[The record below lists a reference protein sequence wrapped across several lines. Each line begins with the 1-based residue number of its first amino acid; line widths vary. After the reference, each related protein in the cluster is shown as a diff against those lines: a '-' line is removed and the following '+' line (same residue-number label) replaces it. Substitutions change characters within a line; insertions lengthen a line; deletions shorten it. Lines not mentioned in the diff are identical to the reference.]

1 MLARALLP
9 LLLLVVFVGS
19 GLGGDRKEW
28 VKLADCRYVDAP
40 DNDGD
45 SFRVHG
51 GDKEFTA
58 RLYYVD
64 APETNLRQGER
75 THDQSLHFGITL
87 DETMKAGEKAKQR
100 TKELLQ
106 KPFLIWTRW
115 ATAGGRGRES
125 RYYVIVDVDGKS
137 LGEILVT
144 EGLARTNGGSAQ
156 FTQRR
161 ARETIHGTI
170 GRPRKRRARKA
181 SRSVGNVGGPNAGAN
196 CDRVAMICC
205 HSEPFDFAQDRLRR
219 GMEQVGRATWTV
231 TQQG

>member
-1 MLARALLP
+1 MRRAISCQV
-9 LLLLVVFVGS
+9 LLVGLLFAAVGQPAS
-19 GLGGDRKEW
+19 AGDRKEW
-28 VKLADCRYVDAP
+28 VKLTDCHYVEGK

-45 SFRVHG
+45 SFRVHAA
-51 GDKEFTA
+51 DKEFTA

-125 RYYVIVDVDGKS
+125 RYYVIVEVDGKS
-137 LGEILVT
+137 LGEILVS
-144 EGLARTNGGSAQ
+144 EGLARTKGVAPNLPNEEKGKAYMKRLDDLENAAHEKRLGAWKTSTSQKPEVSPTAQ
-156 FTQRR
+156 Q
-161 ARETIHGTI
+161 
-170 GRPRKRRARKA
+170 
-181 SRSVGNVGGPNAGAN
+181 SS
-196 CDRVAMICC
+196 
-205 HSEPFDFAQDRLRR
+205 
-219 GMEQVGRATWTV
+219 
-231 TQQG
+231 

>member
-1 MLARALLP
+1 MRRAISCQV
-9 LLLLVVFVGS
+9 LLVGLLFAAVGQPAS
-19 GLGGDRKEW
+19 AVDRKEW
-28 VKLADCRYVDAP
+28 VKLTDCHCHYVEGK

-45 SFRVHG
+45 SFRVHAA
-51 GDKEFTA
+51 DKEFTA

-125 RYYVIVDVDGKS
+125 RYYVIVEVDGKS
-137 LGEILVT
+137 LGEILVS
-144 EGLARTNGGSAQ
+144 EGLARTKGVAPNLPNEEKGKAYMKRLDDLENAAHEKRLGAWKTSTSQKPEVSPTAQ
-156 FTQRR
+156 Q
-161 ARETIHGTI
+161 
-170 GRPRKRRARKA
+170 
-181 SRSVGNVGGPNAGAN
+181 SS
-196 CDRVAMICC
+196 
-205 HSEPFDFAQDRLRR
+205 
-219 GMEQVGRATWTV
+219 
-231 TQQG
+231 

>member
-1 MLARALLP
+1 M
-9 LLLLVVFVGS
+9 LLVGLLFAAVGQPAS
-19 GLGGDRKEW
+19 AVDRKEW
-28 VKLADCRYVDAP
+28 VKLTDCHYVEGK

-45 SFRVHG
+45 SFRVHAA
-51 GDKEFTA
+51 DKEFTA

-125 RYYVIVDVDGKS
+125 RYYVIVEVDGKS
-137 LGEILVT
+137 LGEILVS
-144 EGLARTNGGSAQ
+144 EGLARTKGVAPNLPNEEKGKAYMKRLDDLENAAHEKRLGAWKTSTSQKPEVSPTAQ
-156 FTQRR
+156 Q
-161 ARETIHGTI
+161 
-170 GRPRKRRARKA
+170 
-181 SRSVGNVGGPNAGAN
+181 SS
-196 CDRVAMICC
+196 
-205 HSEPFDFAQDRLRR
+205 
-219 GMEQVGRATWTV
+219 
-231 TQQG
+231 

>member
-1 MLARALLP
+1 MLLRSLFLIC
-9 LLLLVVFVGS
+9 LLLGAFAQRAS
-19 GLGGDRKEW
+19 TGDRKEW
-28 VKLADCRYVDAP
+28 VKLADCHYVEAP

-45 SFRVHG
+45 SFRVRSNNR
-51 GDKEFTA
+51 EFTA

-125 RYYVIVDVDGKS
+125 RYYVIVEVDGKN

-144 EGLARTNGGSAQ
+144 EGLARTKGVAPNLPNGEHAKPYMERLDDLESA
-156 FTQRR
+156 
-161 ARETIHGTI
+161 AREKHLGAWAT
-170 GRPRKRRARKA
+170 
-181 SRSVGNVGGPNAGAN
+181 SAGQTPA
-196 CDRVAMICC
+196 
-205 HSEPFDFAQDRLRR
+205 PT
-219 GMEQVGRATWTV
+219 ATV
-231 TQQG
+231 SP

>member
-1 MLARALLP
+1 MRRMLLRSLFLIC
-9 LLLLVVFVGS
+9 LLLGAFAQRAS
-19 GLGGDRKEW
+19 TGDRKEW
-28 VKLADCRYVDAP
+28 VKLADCHYVEAP

-45 SFRVHG
+45 SFRVRSNNR
-51 GDKEFTA
+51 EFTA

-125 RYYVIVDVDGKS
+125 RYYVIVEVDGKN

-144 EGLARTNGGSAQ
+144 EGLARTKGVAPNLPNGEHAKPYMERLDDLESA
-156 FTQRR
+156 
-161 ARETIHGTI
+161 AREKHLGAWAT
-170 GRPRKRRARKA
+170 
-181 SRSVGNVGGPNAGAN
+181 SAGQTPA
-196 CDRVAMICC
+196 
-205 HSEPFDFAQDRLRR
+205 PT
-219 GMEQVGRATWTV
+219 ATV
-231 TQQG
+231 SP

>member
-1 MLARALLP
+1 MRRAISCQV
-9 LLLLVVFVGS
+9 LLVGLLFAAVGQPAS
-19 GLGGDRKEW
+19 AGDRKEW
-28 VKLADCRYVDAP
+28 VKLTDCHYVEGK

-45 SFRVHG
+45 SFRVHAA
-51 GDKEFTA
+51 DKEFTA

-125 RYYVIVDVDGKS
+125 RYYVIVEVDGKS
-137 LGEILVT
+137 LGEILVS
-144 EGLARTNGGSAQ
+144 EGLARTKGVAPNLPNEEKGKAYMKRLDDLENAAHEKRLGAWKTSTSQKPEVSPTAQ
-156 FTQRR
+156 QS
-161 ARETIHGTI
+161 
-170 GRPRKRRARKA
+170 P
-181 SRSVGNVGGPNAGAN
+181 
-196 CDRVAMICC
+196 
-205 HSEPFDFAQDRLRR
+205 
-219 GMEQVGRATWTV
+219 
-231 TQQG
+231 